1 LLLLRRR
8 GGSTFYAYSSAAA
21 AMHGIMVSYERG
33 VRSLGSKAGF
43 LEILFADAGPAMVET
58 CKEMFCIRLLFAF
71 PILVLITAVALLVVA
86 GFDEGFKPCPSFNT
100 VSCPSGGGTRPIRCD
115 KLVEFGNYCGQTMN
129 PRVTTCCRV
138 PCQQN
143 FTTYFDAQGKPA
155 DCFSQ
160 PFREMPVAIAG
171 CVLLALSLAALLL
184 ACTVCRVVPGFLD
197 NIKYLVNGRRP
208 ATTGSNSAG
217 QELPESTPN
226 ISSKE
231 EA

>member
-1 LLLLRRR
+1 MLVQAP
-8 GGSTFYAYSSAAA
+8 G
-21 AMHGIMVSYERG
+21 
-33 VRSLGSKAGF
+33 
-43 LEILFADAGPAMVET
+43 MVET

-71 PILVLITAVALLVVA
+71 PNLVLITAVALLVIA

-100 VSCPSGGGTRPIRCD
+100 VSCPSTGTTRPIRCD
-115 KLVEFGNYCGQTMN
+115 KLVEFGYYCGQTMN

-143 FTTYFDAQGKPA
+143 FTTYFDAQGNSA

-171 CVLLALSLAALLL
+171 CVLLALSLVALLL

-197 NIKYLVNGRRP
+197 NIMYLVNGRRP
-208 ATTGSNSAG
+208 ATAGSNSVG
-217 QELPESTPN
+217 QELPECTPN
-226 ISSKE
+226 ITSKE